1 MAKQKSSHGIN
12 GFRKTAKKLT
22 AEHTAEPQAGI
33 AEHSSLPP
41 EQYPLLRSV
50 GEKEVVGGK
59 EVVIERGN
67 GARAL
72 ASVHASPILKAEGKV
87 IAAVGT
93 MPHITEHKKTGEE
106 LKRHRDELEL
116 LAEER
121 TAMLSEA
128 YDDLQAE
135 VEEHRRIEEQ
145 LRRAHKMEAI
155 GTLAGGIAQHFNN
168 MLTVI
173 MGNAEVAL
181 DDLVE
186 EGRRGRLNQLLK
198 ASERSRDLVKQI
210 LTFSRKDGGQ
220 EKAMKMAPL
229 LEETYKLLRA
239 SLPSTI

>member
-1 MAKQKSSHGIN
+1 
-12 GFRKTAKKLT
+12 
-22 AEHTAEPQAGI
+22 
-33 AEHSSLPP
+33 
-41 EQYPLLRSV
+41 
-50 GEKEVVGGK
+50 
-59 EVVIERGN
+59 
-67 GARAL
+67 
-72 ASVHASPILKAEGKV
+72 
-87 IAAVGT
+87 

-239 SLPSTI
+239 SLPRTI